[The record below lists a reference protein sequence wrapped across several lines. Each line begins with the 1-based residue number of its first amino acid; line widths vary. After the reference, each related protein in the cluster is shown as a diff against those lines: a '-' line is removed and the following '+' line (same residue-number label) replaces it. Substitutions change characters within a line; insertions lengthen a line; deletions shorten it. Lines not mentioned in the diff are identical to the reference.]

1 MRSTLEP
8 VEGNKVKLSV
18 EVSADEFEKEVD
30 AAFRRIAR
38 EVRIP
43 GFRPGKAPRQLLE
56 ARLGTDAARSD
67 ALQHALPEYYSE
79 AVLEHEVDV
88 IAAPEIDI
96 TAGEESGD
104 VVFDAVVEVRPQ
116 INLGGYASLRITV
129 DNPEATED
137 EIAERIDRLR
147 ENFAELQTVD
157 RPAIDGDNVSI
168 DIAGT
173 QAGEPQA
180 GLTTEDYLYEV
191 GSGSVVPELDE
202 NLRGAKPGDILQFT
216 ANHPDPDEDPID
228 FRVLVKEVKAK
239 ILPAADDEWAKEASE
254 FDTLDELRVDLANHP
269 DKAAPM
275 LDRIPWAASSLSR
288 RSVGSGRLAGVGC
301 GRGDQRRGVAGRRRP
316 AGHLSSD
323 GRLE

>member
-1 MRSTLEP
+1 MKSTLEP

-18 EVSADEFEKEVD
+18 EVPADEFEKEVD

-43 GFRPGKAPRQLLE
+43 GFRPGKAPRRLLE

-88 IAAPEIDI
+88 IAPPEIDI
-96 TAGEESGD
+96 TSGEESGD
-104 VVFDAVVEVRPQ
+104 VAFDAVVEVRPQ
-116 INLGGYASLRITV
+116 INLGGYDSLRITL
-129 DNPEATED
+129 DNPEATE
-137 EIAERIDRLR
+137 EEVAERIDRLR
-147 ENFAELQTVD
+147 ENFSELQTVD

-191 GSGSVVPELDE
+191 GSGTVVPSSTRTCEGPS
-202 NLRGAKPGDILQFT
+202 RGT
-216 ANHPDPDEDPID
+216 
-228 FRVLVKEVKAK
+228 
-239 ILPAADDEWAKEASE
+239 SC
-254 FDTLDELRVDLANHP
+254 
-269 DKAAPM
+269 
-275 LDRIPWAASSLSR
+275 SSR
-288 RSVGSGRLAGVGC
+288 RTIRSRTRTRSTSVSWSKR
-301 GRGDQRRGVAGRRRP
+301 
-316 AGHLSSD
+316 
-323 GRLE
+323 